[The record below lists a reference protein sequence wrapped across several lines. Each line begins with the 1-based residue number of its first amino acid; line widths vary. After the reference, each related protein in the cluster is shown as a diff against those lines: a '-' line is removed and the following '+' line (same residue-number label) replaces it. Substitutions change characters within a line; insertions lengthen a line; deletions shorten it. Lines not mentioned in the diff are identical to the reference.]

1 MARITVEGCLEKV
14 PSRFE
19 LILLAAGRAR
29 QLSTTSREPM
39 VEWDNDKP
47 TIVALREIEEG
58 LIDRETL
65 NKTLEE
71 DVLLDEFAAPEE
83 KDSEEVARW
92 YIKES
97 YFEW

>member
-47 TIVALREIEEG
+47 TSVALREIEEG

-83 KDSEEVARW
+83 KDSEVARW

>member
-1 MARITVEGCLEKV
+1 VEGCLEKV

-39 VEWDNDKP
+39 VEWDNDKS
-47 TIVALREIEEG
+47 TIVALREIEQG

-71 DVLLDEFAAPEE
+71 DVLLDEFAAPEQ
-83 KDSEEVARW
+83 KDSEIVG
-92 YIKES
+92 
-97 YFEW
+97 

>member
-1 MARITVEGCLEKV
+1 MARITVERCLEQV
-14 PSRFE
+14 PSGFE

-39 VEWDNDKP
+39 VEWDNDKS

-65 NKTLEE
+65 DKTLEE
-71 DVLLDEFAAPEE
+71 DVLLDEFAVSDQ
-83 KDSEEVARW
+83 KDSEIVG
-92 YIKES
+92 
-97 YFEW
+97 

>member
-1 MARITVEGCLEKV
+1 MARITVEGCLENV

-39 VEWDNDKP
+39 VEWDNDKS
-47 TIVALREIEEG
+47 TIVALREIEQG

-71 DVLLDEFAAPEE
+71 DVLLDEFAAPEQ
-83 KDSEEVARW
+83 KDSEIVG
-92 YIKES
+92 
-97 YFEW
+97 

>member
-39 VEWDNDKP
+39 VEWDNDKS
-47 TIVALREIEEG
+47 TIVALREIEQG

-71 DVLLDEFAAPEE
+71 DVLLDEFAAPEQ
-83 KDSEEVARW
+83 KDSEIVV
-92 YIKES
+92 
-97 YFEW
+97 

>member
-39 VEWDNDKP
+39 VEWDNDKS
-47 TIVALREIEEG
+47 TIVSLREIEQG

-71 DVLLDEFAAPEE
+71 DVLLDEFAAPEQ
-83 KDSEEVARW
+83 KDSEIVG
-92 YIKES
+92 
-97 YFEW
+97 

>member
-39 VEWDNDKP
+39 VDWDNDKS
-47 TIVALREIEEG
+47 TIVALREIEQG

-71 DVLLDEFAAPEE
+71 DVLLDEFAAPEQ
-83 KDSEEVARW
+83 KDSDIVG
-92 YIKES
+92 
-97 YFEW
+97 